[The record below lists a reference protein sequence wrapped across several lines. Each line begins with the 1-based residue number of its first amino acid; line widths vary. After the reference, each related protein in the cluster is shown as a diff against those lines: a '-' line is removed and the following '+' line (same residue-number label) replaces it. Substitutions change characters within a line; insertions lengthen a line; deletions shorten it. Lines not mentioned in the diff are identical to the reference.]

1 MTIAI
6 RSATT
11 LTAHAVCVAAG
22 VRDGLRTAQFYVRDM
37 ANADGLQSGSLHTP
51 TFLSRFVGMWARG
64 VDWFLSKAADVSVRL
79 LVPKWRELPSPF
91 APGMRAEVMDAIRQN
106 RLVRT
111 SLFTAYF
118 FRAARHILERC
129 TDAPH
134 LVLEHR
140 IDAARRIMAEQPTS
154 GDVSEEALLA
164 NVLIYLVEA
173 DPVARL
179 GAAKPGYAFM
189 QQADA
194 NIAVLA
200 TACLA
205 LLLAEEGKPIENLNE
220 DEFFAIAGALIA
232 SRLPDMAEAI
242 AKRDV
247 KVLAAQLVAVKNL
260 Y

>member
-1 MTIAI
+1 MTIAL

-11 LTAHAVCVAAG
+11 FTAHAVCAAAG

-37 ANADGLQSGSLHTP
+37 ANADGLQTASAHTP

-64 VDWFLSKAADVSVRL
+64 LDWFLSRAADVSVRL
-79 LVPKWRELPSPF
+79 FVPKWRELPSPF
-91 APGMRAEVMDAIRQN
+91 APGMRAEVMEAIRQN

-118 FRAARHILERC
+118 FRASRHILERC
-129 TDAPH
+129 TEAPH
-134 LVLEHR
+134 LILEHR
-140 IDAARRIMAEQPTS
+140 IDAARRTMAEQPVS
-154 GDVSEEALLA
+154 GNLSDEATLANALL
-164 NVLIYLVEA
+164 YLVEA
-173 DPVARL
+173 DAVARL

-189 QQADA
+189 RQADA
-194 NIAVLA
+194 NIAVMA

-205 LLLAEEGKPIENLNE
+205 LLLAEDGKPIESLDEN
-220 DEFFAIAGALIA
+220 EFFAIAGALIA
-232 SRLPDMAEAI
+232 ARLPAMAEAI

-247 KVLAAQLVAVKNL
+247 NALAAQLLAVKNL

>member
-1 MTIAI
+1 MTIAL
-6 RSATT
+6 RSANSFTE
-11 LTAHAVCVAAG
+11 HAVCAAAG

-37 ANADGLQSGSLHTP
+37 ANADGVQSASTHTP
-51 TFLSRFVGMWARG
+51 TFLSRWVGFWARG
-64 VDWFLSKAADVSVRL
+64 VDWFLSRAADISVRL

-91 APGMRAEVMDAIRQN
+91 APGMRAEVMEAIRQN

-129 TDAPH
+129 TEDPH

-140 IDAARRIMAEQPTS
+140 VDAARRIMAEESAITDGSP
-154 GDVSEEALLA
+154 EAALA
-164 NVLIYLVEA
+164 NTLIHLVEA
-173 DPVARL
+173 DPIARL

-194 NIAVLA
+194 NIAIMA

-205 LLLAEEGKPIENLNE
+205 LLLAEEGKPIENLDE

-232 SRLPDMAEAI
+232 PRLPEMVQAI
-242 AKRDV
+242 ETRDV
-247 KVLAAQLVAVKNL
+247 NSLAAQLSSVRNL